1 MADSVRE
8 VQSATRERPRHAAS
22 SRQAGKRNVPGT
34 IASPLSNKRNSERR
48 GTAAENSEPAISRQS
63 QVIAQE
69 LGSRGR
75 DDAGGRK
82 RRSPRKRSAP
92 YAAIGLDDA
101 PSAGQKSIKLTV

>member
-22 SRQAGKRNVPGT
+22 PRQAGKRNVPGT